1 VSVLTLCPHCGKPLV
16 KSSHDLSPKDLNLL
30 RLIASTPEAAIATLA
45 STLGCS
51 IDVFQRRTAR
61 LRRIGLIDRHAGRVW
76 ATDAGRT
83 LLGAQQGV
91 GGAAEK
97 KPQEILMA
105 D

>member
-1 VSVLTLCPHCGKPLV
+1 MTVLTLCPHRGKPLA
-16 KSSHDLSPKDLNLL
+16 KSSHDLSPKDLNFLQ
-30 RLIASTPEAAIATLA
+30 LIASTPEAVIATLA

-51 IDVFQRRTAR
+51 ADVFQRRMAR

-91 GGAAEK
+91 GDAAEK
-97 KPQEILMA
+97 Q